1 MRPVT
6 VRLQEAV
13 ANVAPIVGVSIG
25 QIGNSSKVQITF
37 DPAATPA
44 QQAAGQNAVNTFD
57 WTDVA
62 HAAWELTKDRA
73 EATADLNDLA
83 APNKLLRALL
93 LVLLDE
99 LNNIREWLV
108 SFQNQVALATTLA
121 DLKTRVA
128 TLPAMPDRTAAQA
141 RTAIGNKI
149 SSGAADS

>member
-1 MRPVT
+1 
-6 VRLQEAV
+6 L
-13 ANVAPIVGVSIG
+13 GVSIG
-25 QIGNSSKVQITF
+25 QMGIAATVRITF

-44 QQAAGQNAVNTFD
+44 QQTAGQNAVTAFD
-57 WTDVA
+57 WSDTA

-149 SSGAADS
+149 TSGAADS